1 MKTNRRNNG
10 TLHTL
15 PKQPPSMDG
24 GNWLTAVGNLLL
36 AGGVF
41 EGATLTKVYQWTTCI
56 AYSCSIVLNTP

>member
-1 MKTNRRNNG
+1 MLYDVIYLSKGAYLKTNRRNNG

-36 AGGVF
+36 AGDVF
-41 EGATLTKVYQWTTCI
+41 EGATLTRK
-56 AYSCSIVLNTP
+56 LFL